1 MATGRARDQKA
12 GDEQGGAERAGPA
25 AAAPVVRG
33 SVDLNRS
40 TVSRYIQLATLFRR
54 RIEAGVWGAGRRI
67 PTVDELAAEYGVA
80 RATIRQALD
89 QIETDGLIERYRA
102 KGTFV
107 RSAPAE
113 RLWCEVQTD
122 WGGLLRSRDEAEIEI
137 LGMAA
142 GAKPPMIPDGLGR
155 PAASYHHL
163 RRRHSRRGQAFL
175 LADVYLD
182 ARWWPMVEGLD
193 LTTKTALSLVAG
205 LPGIVIANAR
215 QTLTIG
221 SADVEVAERLSM
233 PLNAPVAHVSRTA
246 VDGDGVVVLIADG
259 TYRGDL
265 VRIDVGLRTG

>member
-1 MATGRARDQKA
+1 MATGNVLGSA
-12 GDEQGGAERAGPA
+12 GRGA
-25 AAAPVVRG
+25 
-33 SVDLNRS
+33 VDLNRS

-54 RIEAGVWGAGRRI
+54 RIEAGVWSEGARI

-89 QIETDGLIERYRA
+89 QVEADGLIERFRA

-107 RSAPAE
+107 RRAPAE

-137 LGMAA
+137 LGMAGDA
-142 GAKPPMIPDGLGR
+142 VPPSIPDGLGQ
-155 PAASYHHL
+155 AAPSYQHL

-182 ARWWPMVEGLD
+182 ARLWPLVPAEH
-193 LTTKTALSLVAG
+193 LTTKTALSLVASI
-205 LPGIVIANAR
+205 PDVAVVDAR

-221 SADVEVAERLSM
+221 SADVEVAERLGM
-233 PLNAPVAHVSRTA
+233 PLNGPVAHVSRAA
-246 VDGDGVVVLIADG
+246 VDAAGTVILVAHG

-265 VRIDVGLRTG
+265 VRIDVTLRTE

>member
-1 MATGRARDQKA
+1 MAI
-12 GDEQGGAERAGPA
+12 ERAAVPLA
-25 AAAPVVRG
+25 RG
-33 SVDLNRS
+33 SVDLSRS

-54 RIEAGVWGAGRRI
+54 RIEAGVWAEGARI

-89 QIETDGLIERYRA
+89 QIEADGLIERYRA

-107 RSAPAE
+107 RRAPTE

-137 LGMAA
+137 LGIDS
-142 GAKPPMIPDGLGR
+142 GAMPPAIPEGLGI
-155 PAASYHHL
+155 AAPSYQHL
-163 RRRHSRRGQAFL
+163 RRRHSRQGQAFL

-182 ARWWPMVEGLD
+182 SRLWPRVSAEH
-193 LTTKTALSLVAG
+193 LTTKTALSLVASI
-205 LPGIVIANAR
+205 PGISIVDAR

-221 SADVEVAERLSM
+221 SADVEVAERLAM
-233 PLNAPVAHVSRTA
+233 PLNGPVAHVSRAA
-246 VDGDGVVVLIADG
+246 VDAEGTVILVADG

-265 VRIDVGLRTG
+265 VRIDVRLRTG

>member
-1 MATGRARDQKA
+1 MATDRNT
-12 GDEQGGAERAGPA
+12 
-25 AAAPVVRG
+25 AAPALRG
-33 SVDLNRS
+33 TVDLNRS

-89 QIETDGLIERYRA
+89 QIEADGLIERYRA

-107 RSAPAE
+107 RRPPAE

-122 WGGLLRSRDEAEIEI
+122 WGGLLRSREGAEIEI
-137 LGMAA
+137 LGVDGDAM
-142 GAKPPMIPDGLGR
+142 PPMILEGPGV
-155 PAASYHHL
+155 PAASYQHM

-182 ARWWPMVEGLD
+182 ARWWPMITAD
-193 LTTKTALSLVAG
+193 DMTSKTALSLIAS
-205 LPGIVIANAR
+205 LPGIVIASAR

-221 SADVEVAERLSM
+221 SADVEVAERLFM
-233 PLNAPVAHVSRTA
+233 PLNAPVAHVSRVA
-246 VDGDGVVVLIADG
+246 VDADGVVVLVADG

-265 VRIDVGLRTG
+265 VRIDVALRTD

>member
-1 MATGRARDQKA
+1 MTTDRD
-12 GDEQGGAERAGPA
+12 
-25 AAAPVVRG
+25 AAAPLPRG
-33 SVDLNRS
+33 TVDLNRS

-89 QIETDGLIERYRA
+89 QIEADGLIQRYRA

-107 RSAPAE
+107 RRAPKE

-122 WGGLLRSRDEAEIEI
+122 WGGLLRSREGAEIEI
-137 LGMAA
+137 LGIEADAM
-142 GAKPPMIPDGLGR
+142 PPVIPEGLGV
-155 PAASYHHL
+155 AAPSYQHL

-182 ARWWPMVEGLD
+182 ARWWPKVEQAD
-193 LTTKTALSLVAG
+193 LTTKTALSLVAS
-205 LPGIVIANAR
+205 LPGIVIADAR

-221 SADVEVAERLSM
+221 SADVEVAEQLGM
-233 PLNAPVAHVSRTA
+233 PLNAPVAHVSRVA
-246 VDGDGVVVLIADG
+246 VDAQGVVVLVADG

-265 VRIDVGLRTG
+265 VRIDVGLRTGQGLDRSG

>member
-1 MATGRARDQKA
+1 MA
-12 GDEQGGAERAGPA
+12 GDED
-25 AAAPVVRG
+25 AAAPSPRG
-33 SVDLNRS
+33 TVDLNRS

-54 RIEAGVWGAGRRI
+54 RIEAGVWSVGKRI

-89 QIETDGLIERYRA
+89 QIEADGLIDRYRA

-107 RSAPAE
+107 RRPPAE

-122 WGGLLRSRDEAEIEI
+122 WGGLLRSREGAEIEI
-137 LGMAA
+137 LGLECQAM
-142 GAKPPMIPDGLGR
+142 PPVIPEGLGVA
-155 PAASYHHL
+155 AASYQHM

-182 ARWWPMVEGLD
+182 ARWWPKVDPAD
-193 LTTKTALSLVAG
+193 LTSKTALSLVAS
-205 LPGIVIANAR
+205 LPGIVIADAR

-221 SADVEVAERLSM
+221 SADVEVAERLGM
-233 PLNAPVAHVSRTA
+233 PLNAPVAYVSRAA
-246 VDGDGVVVLIADG
+246 VDADGVVVLVANG

-265 VRIDVGLRTG
+265 VRIDVALRTG

>member
-1 MATGRARDQKA
+1 MTAEPLSAPPQR
-12 GDEQGGAERAGPA
+12 GA
-25 AAAPVVRG
+25 
-33 SVDLNRS
+33 VDLSRS

-54 RIEAGVWGAGRRI
+54 RIEAGVWGTGTRI

-89 QIETDGLIERYRA
+89 QIEADGLIERFRA

-107 RSAPAE
+107 RHGPAQ

-122 WGGLLRSRDEAEIEI
+122 WGGLLRSREGAEIEI
-137 LGMAA
+137 LGQAA
-142 GAKPPMIPDGLGR
+142 GVLPPILPDRLGQ
-155 PAASYHHL
+155 AAPSYQHL

-182 ARWWPMVEGLD
+182 SRLWPLVPAAD
-193 LTTKTALSLVAG
+193 LTSQTALSLVARI
-205 LPGIVIANAR
+205 PGIELVDAR

-221 SADVEVAERLSM
+221 SADVETAERLAM
-233 PLNAPVAHVSRTA
+233 PLNAPVAHVSRAA
-246 VDGDGVVVLIADG
+246 VDAAGTVVLVADG

-265 VRIDVGLRTG
+265 VRIDVGLRTSPP